1 MSKEIEKTTES
12 AETPGV
18 TERARAA
25 WEVAQALG
33 LGDLDDHAYDGQTDP
48 LQLLIEELKAYRLG
62 PIAPFVVRALA
73 YAGLGDAFPCSHPF
87 YDHVYDE
94 VLELELPD
102 FWVFLT
108 LNEVDRKV
116 EVDLWRKG
124 DDRDMISQSGGD
136 TFGVSEPELDRL
148 CQHIIDRTSS
158 SRNLKALSSARV
170 SMEKAY
176 DRLTLAVSRLEA
188 RDVTQRYG
196 SRVLADELNHI
207 KMQIEALSGLSYRMT
222 KMIAH
227 FEVADKLL
235 GERLYLVGR
244 LPHTEGKPLFLD
256 SICSDASRAP
266 FRVSPEI
273 EDPVQAMAIPN
284 GFTVAQALAKLSAA
298 AQGDGAFK
306 SEAPRLLYEVWSYTP
321 ATGAWELK
329 HTTSLRATGPGEQ
342 KNPIGGET

>member
-25 WEVAQALG
+25 WEVAQALC

-48 LQLLIEELKAYRLG
+48 LQLLIEELKTYRLG
-62 PIAPFVVRALA
+62 PMAPFVVQALA
-73 YAGLGDAFPCSHPF
+73 DTGLGDACPCSHPF
-87 YDHVYDE
+87 YHQIYEE

-102 FWVFLT
+102 FWVFLI

-116 EVDLWRKG
+116 EVDLWKKG
-124 DDRDMISQSGGD
+124 DNRDMISQSGGD
-136 TFGVSEPELDRL
+136 TFGVSETELDRL
-148 CQHIIDRTSS
+148 CQHILDRTSA
-158 SRNLKALSSARV
+158 SRNLKALSHARV
-170 SMEKAY
+170 KMERAY
-176 DRLTLAVSRLEA
+176 NELTLAVSRLEA
-188 RDVTQRYG
+188 RDVTQRDG

-207 KMQIEALSGLSYRMT
+207 KMQIEALGGLSYRMT
-222 KMIAH
+222 KALAH

-244 LPHTEGKPLFLD
+244 LPHTAGKPLFLD
-256 SICSDASRAP
+256 QVCSNASGAP
-266 FRVSPEI
+266 FRASPEI

-284 GFTVAQALAKLSAA
+284 GFTVAQALAKLRAV
-298 AQGDGAFK
+298 AQDDDTSRSGA
-306 SEAPRLLYEVWSYTP
+306 SRLLYEVWSYTP

-329 HTTSLRATGPGEQ
+329 YTAGLRAPGPDEQ
-342 KNPIGGET
+342 KNHGGDA